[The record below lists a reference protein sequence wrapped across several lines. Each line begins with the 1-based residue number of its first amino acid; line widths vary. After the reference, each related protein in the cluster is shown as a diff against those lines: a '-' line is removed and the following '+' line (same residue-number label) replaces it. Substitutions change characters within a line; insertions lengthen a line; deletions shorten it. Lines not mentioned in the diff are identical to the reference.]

1 VIDPQVEHAAVQL
14 FRRKQV
20 MRISDIAE
28 CLYCAIPTVRGRLKK
43 WGTFTSYNRNG
54 SYYTLPDVPR
64 FDIHGLWKY
73 QGVCFSRSGNLTR
86 TILHLVEN
94 SDSGLDA
101 HELGELLGLV
111 PRSFMSYLSHI
122 PGMLREKAQGRF
134 VYFCADRLKYQRQK
148 QDRGDEGKGTLEQLP
163 AEVEAIQILVDWI
176 KHPGSSCEEC
186 ARRLLRGGTRIE
198 VAAIRKLLAYHG
210 VEKKLRPRPRTSA
223 ERPC

>member
-1 VIDPQVEHAAVQL
+1 
-14 FRRKQV
+14 

-198 VAAIRKLLAYHG
+198 VAAIRNLLAYHG

>member
-1 VIDPQVEHAAVQL
+1 MIDPQVEHAAVQL

>member
-1 VIDPQVEHAAVQL
+1 VIDPQVEHTAVQL

-20 MRISDIAE
+20 MRITDIAE
-28 CLYCAIPTVRGRLKK
+28 LLYCSIPTVRGRLKK

-54 SYYTLPDVPR
+54 SCYTLPDVPQ

-73 QGVCFSRSGNLTR
+73 QGVFFSRSGNLTR

-101 HELGELLGLV
+101 HELGELLELV

-134 VYFCADRLKYQRQK
+134 VYFCADRQKYQSQK
-148 QDRGDEGKGTLEQLP
+148 QGRGDEGKRTLEQLP
-163 AEVEAIQILVDWI
+163 ADVEAIQILVDWI

-198 VAAIRKLLAYHG
+198 VAAIRNLLAYHG
-210 VEKKLRPRPRTSA
+210 VEKKTPDTPSH
-223 ERPC
+223 ER

>member
-1 VIDPQVEHAAVQL
+1 
-14 FRRKQV
+14 

>member
-14 FRRKQV
+14 FRSKRV
-20 MRISDIAE
+20 MRIVEIADL
-28 CLYCAIPTVRGRLKK
+28 LYCAIPTVRGRLKK
-43 WGTFTSYNRNG
+43 WGTFTSYNCNG

-94 SDSGLDA
+94 SDRGLDA
-101 HELGELLGLV
+101 HELGELLELV

-122 PGMLREKAQGRF
+122 PGMQREKAQGRF
-134 VYFCADRLKYQRQK
+134 VYFCADRQKYQSQK
-148 QDRGDEGKGTLEQLP
+148 KGRGDEGKRTLEQLP
-163 AEVEAIQILVDWI
+163 ADLEAIQILVDWI

-186 ARRLLRGGTRIE
+186 ARRLLRAGTRIE
-198 VAAIRKLLAYHG
+198 VAAIRNLLAYHG
-210 VEKKLRPRPRTSA
+210 VEKKTPDTPSH
-223 ERPC
+223 ER